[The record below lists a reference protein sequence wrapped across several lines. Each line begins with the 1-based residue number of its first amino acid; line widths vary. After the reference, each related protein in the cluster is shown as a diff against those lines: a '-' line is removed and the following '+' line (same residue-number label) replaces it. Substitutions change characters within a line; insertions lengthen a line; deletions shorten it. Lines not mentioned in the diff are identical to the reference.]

1 MPMVKNYTSIQ
12 LSNCEPMRGYDRI
25 SWKRLPH
32 VVHAVNSGKGGP
44 PCHIFVPN
52 YVAQDESYQFRTQ
65 MTFNKDTPLQDVP
78 SHLQKGTTRDRIN
91 EKHVAPRASR
101 NTMKQLERRAVHVG
115 VSDSSVTILALALT
129 IPSSWQCVTNH
140 LPGHDIIRTL
150 HLCKASMILCICLGA
165 TGYNSM
171 RQLQHTLQ
179 HITIMFLARTWK
191 PTGLQHFFAMQTLNI
206 VGFNKGYSDQWRNGQ
221 TL

>member
-32 VVHAVNSGKGGP
+32 VVQAVNSGKGGP
-44 PCHIFVPN
+44 PCHIIVPN

-65 MTFNKDTPLQDVP
+65 VTFNKDTPLQDVP
-78 SHLQKGTTRDRIN
+78 SQLLKEQLETASMRSMSL
-91 EKHVAPRASR
+91 HVPLESR
-101 NTMKQLERRAVHVG
+101 NTMKQLERRAVHLG

-140 LPGHDIIRTL
+140 LPGHDILRTL

-165 TGYNSM
+165 TGYDSM

-191 PTGLQHFFAMQTLNI
+191 PTGLQHFFCDANLKHSR
-206 VGFNKGYSDQWRNGQ
+206 V
-221 TL
+221 